1 MPPGYDMLSTAL
13 LMPEDTEEL
22 ALTLNGKRRKI
33 KRSDFEVAMNG
44 CSLEKK
50 IMDNLFS
57 KFIKVTDKWLEFID
71 ISFLP
76 QEMKQQYKLIITRK
90 LDLLKNS
97 PGMQRGNNLFKK
109 KKKKGSVII
118 LGDLT
123 HIWLLS

>member
-50 IMDNLFS
+50 GSSSNLVVSFS
-57 KFIKVTDKWLEFID
+57 
-71 ISFLP
+71 P
-76 QEMKQQYKLIITRK
+76 LI
-90 LDLLKNS
+90 
-97 PGMQRGNNLFKK
+97 
-109 KKKKGSVII
+109 
-118 LGDLT
+118 
-123 HIWLLS
+123 